1 VVIKLLIIFFG
12 GSYCSGAM
20 AIQLLSMSF
29 YSYCKNHPIRTC
41 YILDS
46 FWFDVFG
53 IVVGKNYNQ
62 KFYNHKAWC
71 YLVREWTIKE
81 LCTTASVV
89 IGTDCIGNCKCNYHA
104 ITTMTVPPCSG
115 KNVLWN
121 GLYLIRCLLNE
132 FLFSLHK

>member
-1 VVIKLLIIFFG
+1 LKVVLNTINQTKPTGDG

-20 AIQLLSMSF
+20 AMQLLSMSF

-53 IVVGKNYNQ
+53 IVVGKKYNQ

-81 LCTTASVV
+81 LCTSTFSNLYVKHKLEMAKWW
-89 IGTDCIGNCKCNYHA
+89 KCFWY
-104 ITTMTVPPCSG
+104 ISWEM
-115 KNVLWN
+115 KD
-121 GLYLIRCLLNE
+121 
-132 FLFSLHK
+132 